1 MYKFS
6 ERSKEKLGTVDIRL
20 QNLMNVA
27 IKESPYDFSITE
39 GIRTMKRQKELLAQG
54 KSKTLKS
61 YHLTG
66 KAVDLAV
73 SINGKVTWDCKYYKE
88 VANHIKEVAR
98 KLGYVITW
106 GGDWKTFKDGPHFQI
121 EN

>member
-6 ERSKEKLGTVDIRL
+6 ERSKSKLSTVDVRL

-27 IKESPYDFSITE
+27 IKESPYDFKITE
-39 GIRTMKRQKELLAQG
+39 GLRTVERQKELVKTG
-54 KSKTLKS
+54 KSKTMNS
-61 YHLTG
+61 YHLKG
-66 KAVDLAV
+66 KAVDIAV
-73 SINGKVTWDCKYYKE
+73 LIDNKITWDFKYYKE